1 MTVKPMADRVLVLP
15 EAAEEKEPA
24 ETEKTE
30 EPGESETQ
38 EPVESQ
44 KPAAVIEDKREAAN
58 KIVLSGVNGT
68 VAYEMDDK
76 GTLTI
81 KGSGEIP
88 KHLLDNMAYEHEVK
102 SIAFSGN
109 QLTGLA
115 DECFYNFAKLKSIKI
130 PGNITSIGMYAFRY
144 CEELQTVELANG
156 VVNIGAYAF
165 DGCEKLKSIT
175 FGANFSTAGAQIPEY
190 PLHLIPGSL
199 HAAHCHS
206 EMIAHLSV
214 TSSIAASCHT
224 GLLPSSTFMLMAIT
238 CCPQTRPDMQASP
251 SRRPLARCI
260 FILTDSGRGMR
271 RS

>member
-1 MTVKPMADRVLVLP
+1 MKHLKITSVMLSAVMCMSMFATPVSVFADETPDTTETQTEATQEQGTEATQKPAPKETEKEEPEETKEPEATEAREETEETAP

-130 PGNITSIGMYAFRY
+130 PGNITSIGMHAFRY
-144 CEELQTVELANG
+144 CEELQALQTLS
-156 VVNIGAYAF
+156 YQRMPP
-165 DGCEKLKSIT
+165 LK
-175 FGANFSTAGAQIPEY
+175 
-190 PLHLIPGSL
+190 HMV
-199 HAAHCHS
+199 C
-206 EMIAHLSV
+206 
-214 TSSIAASCHT
+214 
-224 GLLPSSTFMLMAIT
+224 LPAV
-238 CCPQTRPDMQASP
+238 RA
-251 SRRPLARCI
+251 
-260 FILTDSGRGMR
+260 
-271 RS
+271 